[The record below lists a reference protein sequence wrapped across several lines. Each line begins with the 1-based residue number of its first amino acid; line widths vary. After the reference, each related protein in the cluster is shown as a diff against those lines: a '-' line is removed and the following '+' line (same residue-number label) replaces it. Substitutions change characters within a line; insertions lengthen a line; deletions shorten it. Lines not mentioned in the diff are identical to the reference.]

1 MYIVFSEIKIQM
13 RIKLSNALVY
23 LMLLLSFGLSASHE
37 EITTILSINE
47 RTVISGQ
54 DMLVFEDV
62 NRTFDVNDFK
72 SPYSV
77 PPFFKRY
84 PKQTLNFG
92 FAHHDVWIV
101 FALENPSKNI
111 ISGYLKFDNPILD
124 SIDIYNWNIESEQF
138 KLVQTI
144 GDQVK
149 NTDGS
154 IKNRNLITQ
163 IEVQPHETRF
173 FLVRINN
180 GGEQFHFSLTYQT
193 NLLFQE
199 EDHFHQF
206 FFGIYFG
213 ILIFVLIFNIFLYFS
228 IKEKLSL
235 YYVCYLFSLGV
246 LQLSLNG
253 FGKEFI
259 WPSSGYLANHINPIF
274 ASAGIYFLL
283 LFVREFLQLSKLMP
297 RIDTAFKWFGYLVVF
312 NIALSAIPNDSI
324 YQLSVLIIN
333 GLTLVLTLAI
343 IPVAFYALKK
353 QFKPARYF
361 IAAFLLL
368 VFAVGAFV
376 LKNFG
381 VIESNNFSN
390 YGLQYGSALEVIL
403 LSVAIIDRFKQFREQ
418 SIKRLNELNVFRKKV
433 NEELEQKVK
442 DRTIVLHETLS
453 QLEVSK
459 DELAK
464 ALEKEKEVSDLKS
477 RFVSTVSHEFR
488 TPLSTILTS
497 ASLIKSYVNDAL
509 KRERHV
515 HRIEESV
522 THMNAMLEDLLSLGK
537 LEEGLIEVRRDIF
550 DINEFLGN
558 LTQEMAETTKRKNPI
573 LYSFEGIKDVN
584 TDKRLVKN
592 ILINLISNA
601 VKFSEAGK
609 PVSVVAKA
617 NQELITISVTDA
629 GIGISE
635 EDQKH
640 LFTRFFRG
648 QNAAN
653 IKGTGLGLHIV
664 TKYLELLDGSISLS
678 SKLDEGTT
686 FTITIQNAPVV

>member
-1 MYIVFSEIKIQM
+1 MDNYKITYLSIALTLFALFLEYIMPSGTYISAGYILGVIVTIYAKDKAEVVFSAVVASIAIFGAVFLLHPNQEYYTSAINHSFTLMGVVAAMFFVLYVKQIQLKAE
-13 RIKLSNALVY
+13 RDTLQLESLFSNATEGIILSNKAGEIELINPFAEK
-23 LMLLLSFGLSASHE
+23 MFGYDEGELIGKKIEVLIPRTIHARHE
-37 EITTILSINE
+37 KYREGFHDNP
-47 RTVISGQ
+47 
-54 DMLVFEDV
+54 V
-62 NRTFDVNDFK
+62 NR
-72 SPYSV
+72 PM
-77 PPFFKRY
+77 
-84 PKQTLNFG
+84 G
-92 FAHHDVWIV
+92 
-101 FALENPSKNI
+101 
-111 ISGYLKFDNPILD
+111 
-124 SIDIYNWNIESEQF
+124 
-138 KLVQTI
+138 
-144 GDQVK
+144 
-149 NTDGS
+149 
-154 IKNRNLITQ
+154 
-163 IEVQPHETRF
+163 
-173 FLVRINN
+173 
-180 GGEQFHFSLTYQT
+180 
-193 NLLFQE
+193 
-199 EDHFHQF
+199 
-206 FFGIYFG
+206 
-213 ILIFVLIFNIFLYFS
+213 
-228 IKEKLSL
+228 
-235 YYVCYLFSLGV
+235 
-246 LQLSLNG
+246 
-253 FGKEFI
+253 
-259 WPSSGYLANHINPIF
+259 
-274 ASAGIYFLL
+274 AGRDL
-283 LFVREFLQLSKLMP
+283 
-297 RIDTAFKWFGYLVVF
+297 
-312 NIALSAIPNDSI
+312 
-324 YQLSVLIIN
+324 
-333 GLTLVLTLAI
+333 
-343 IPVAFYALKK
+343 YALKK
-353 QFKPARYF
+353 SGDVFPVEISLSHYKVGRESYVT
-361 IAAFLLL
+361 AF
-368 VFAVGAFV
+368 
-376 LKNFG
+376 
-381 VIESNNFSN
+381 
-390 YGLQYGSALEVIL
+390 
-403 LSVAIIDRFKQFREQ
+403 IIDITVRKRQYEEIERVSREV
-418 SIKRLNELNVFRKKV
+418 RELNIA
-433 NEELEQKVK
+433 LEQKVK
-442 DRTIVLHETLS
+442 DRTVVLHETLS

-497 ASLIKSYVNDAL
+497 ASLIKSYVNDEM
-509 KRERHV
+509 KRQRHV

-550 DINEFLGN
+550 DIAEFLGN